1 MVVGTTFALCQ
12 NLKVMNDTKYWVG
25 FNRIPNL
32 GTVTFRHLERYF
44 GSLGEAWIASLG
56 ELKAAGI
63 DDKRSR
69 AIISHRAGISPD
81 GEMEKLD
88 RARVKTINWHDPM
101 YPPRLKEISDP
112 PPVLYLRGEI
122 LPEDERSVAVVGT
135 RKATAYGREAA
146 RTLAQDLSRCGVTIV
161 SGLARG
167 IDAIA
172 HRAALDSQGRTIA
185 VFGNGLDIVYP
196 SEHTK
201 LSHEIAEAGAIISE
215 HPLGAKPEARHFPR
229 RNRLISGMT
238 LGSLVI
244 EAPEAS
250 GALLT
255 VRHALEQNREVFCVP
270 GSIFSPSS
278 RGTNALIREGA
289 KLVLDYRDIL
299 EELNL
304 TAVAHQ
310 IEMRGLIQPEDENE
324 SLLLEHIAHEPVHID
339 DIRRRAQLSI
349 TIVSSTLAMM
359 ELKGLVKQVGSMN
372 YIRVREAV
380 AEYGA

>member
-1 MVVGTTFALCQ
+1 MG
-12 NLKVMNDTKYWVG
+12 G
-25 FNRIPNL
+25 FQPYTQP
-32 GTVTFRHLERYF
+32 GTVTFRHLEVYF
-44 GSLGEAWIASLG
+44 GSLGEAWIASLS
-56 ELKAAGI
+56 ELKSSGI

-69 AIISHRAGISPD
+69 AIISHRPSISPD
-81 GEMEKLD
+81 GEMEKLET
-88 RARVKTINWHDPM
+88 ARVKTITWNDPM

-112 PPVLYLRGEI
+112 PPVLYVRGEI
-122 LPEDERSVAVVGT
+122 LPQDERSVAVVGT

-146 RTLAQDLSRCGVTIV
+146 RTLTQDLSRCGVTIV

-172 HRAALDSQGRTIA
+172 HRAALDSQGRTLA
-185 VFGNGLDIVYP
+185 VFGSGLDIIYP

-201 LSHEIAEAGAIISE
+201 LAQEIAEVGAIISE
-215 HPLGAKPEARHFPR
+215 HPIGVKPKASHFPL
-229 RNRLISGMT
+229 RNRIMSGMT

-255 VRHALEQNREVFCVP
+255 VRHALDQNREVFCVP

-278 RGTNALIREGA
+278 RGTNALIQQGA
-289 KLVLDYRDIL
+289 KLVLDYKDIL

-310 IEMRGLIQPEDENE
+310 IEMRGLIQPENE

-339 DIRRRAQLSI
+339 DIRRRAQMPI

-359 ELKGLVKQVGSMN
+359 ELKGMVKQVGSMN